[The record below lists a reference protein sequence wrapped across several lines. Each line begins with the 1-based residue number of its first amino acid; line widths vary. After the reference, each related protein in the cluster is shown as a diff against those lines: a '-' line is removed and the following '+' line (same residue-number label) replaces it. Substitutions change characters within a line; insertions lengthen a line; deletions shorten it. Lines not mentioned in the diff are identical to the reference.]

1 MRRSLLPF
9 LILSIASFSLAFRHL
24 SFISTSDYFTVYIH
38 TFSCLDLFMFGAL
51 LAYFLHRDEAQFLRF
66 FSDKRIRTFISVG
79 LIIVYASLLIFH
91 TESTYVWVFFRSIFG
106 VLCAGFIALLVVG
119 FKGGI
124 GLMFEYKY
132 LVYGGKLS
140 YAVYLLHNFVP
151 GMLIEIKKLEFP
163 IFIEFMIYFIATILM
178 SMLLHKFVESP
189 IRKWSKGF
197 KIINN

>member
-1 MRRSLLPF
+1 
-9 LILSIASFSLAFRHL
+9 
-24 SFISTSDYFTVYIH
+24 
-38 TFSCLDLFMFGAL
+38 MFGAL

-124 GLMFEYKY
+124 GLMIEYKY